1 MAFEDWCFNHF
12 AERYP
17 AAENDPD
24 ECIIRGDDAE
34 IDIFFESKETEE
46 IYILQCKHPKIA
58 QSDLIPE
65 GEVKSFF
72 SNYAL
77 LKDRKYLDGRKTKN
91 PKLEELAVEFE
102 HWIKRG
108 YGIYFIFISSGTASD
123 KISALVDKFNRDHV
137 NSNVKFDVWDINSLK
152 DEYVSSKSIEEK
164 YPEDVT
170 FTLANNN
177 FMRPDGDY
185 ENITFALPGTTL
197 QQLARDHKESLYNWN
212 IRRFLGKKGEV
223 NKGLT
228 ETLQSEPDHFYYYN
242 NGISALC
249 ESFTFDEKSK
259 KLKIKKLQIV
269 NGA

>member
-1 MAFEDWCFNHF
+1 MLRQSPHSKRQPNRQRDFRPSLERICAQKKWSFDNAKQRGMAFEDWCFNHF

-24 ECIIRGDDAE
+24 ECIIMGDDAE
-34 IDIFFESKETEE
+34 IDIFFESKEKEE
-46 IYILQCKHPKIA
+46 IYILQCKHQKIA

-123 KISALVDKFNRDHV
+123 KISALVDRFNRDHV

-177 FMRPDGDY
+177 FMIRYADSDKAGQ
-185 ENITFALPGTTL
+185 ALIL
-197 QQLARDHKESLYNWN
+197 VK
-212 IRRFLGKKGEV
+212 
-223 NKGLT
+223 LT
-228 ETLQSEPDHFYYYN
+228 AVKHATRET
-242 NGISALC
+242 GIASAL
-249 ESFTFDEKSK
+249 
-259 KLKIKKLQIV
+259 IKTNNTQNTLRV
-269 NGA
+269 PERSDT